1 MTWLGQVILDEAP
14 GEGSHHPP
22 HARVV
27 ASYLGGLD
35 LCNGRYDTVRANLWT
50 AAGAMCAPRHMQCR
64 KCAGTATL
72 IIISSNTLLYVQGTH
87 SMFRTL
93 GTVHSDDLHQPC
105 IPGADIK
112 FGGAMLCIPGTVTRI
127 MCATVQSSMAAL
139 KWRQPGCS
147 NASQLM
153 LHHQAGDAL
162 PSCRSQ
168 GGMARHPLP
177 PGGARCPCPAAH
189 VLSAGSHTCH
199 LSAVKRMACA

>member
-72 IIISSNTLLYVQGTH
+72 IIISSNTT
-87 SMFRTL
+87 S
-93 GTVHSDDLHQPC
+93 
-105 IPGADIK
+105 
-112 FGGAMLCIPGTVTRI
+112 
-127 MCATVQSSMAAL
+127 CA
-139 KWRQPGCS
+139 G
-147 NASQLM
+147 
-153 LHHQAGDAL
+153 
-162 PSCRSQ
+162 
-168 GGMARHPLP
+168 HPLLVP
-177 PGGARCPCPAAH
+177 HPGHRAFGRRAPAVH
-189 VLSAGSHTCH
+189 PRS
-199 LSAVKRMACA
+199 